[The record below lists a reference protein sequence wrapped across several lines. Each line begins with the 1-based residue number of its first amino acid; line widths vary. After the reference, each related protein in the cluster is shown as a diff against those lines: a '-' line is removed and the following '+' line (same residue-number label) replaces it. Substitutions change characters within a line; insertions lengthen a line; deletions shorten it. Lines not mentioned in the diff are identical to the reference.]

1 MHAVFEDRS
10 VRSLGVRAYLEGM
23 FVQHRPVHD
32 PQYVLGNWRFSQGE
46 GLACACRRS
55 AMCWPTRGEL

>member
-10 VRSLGVRAYLEGM
+10 LVCEHTRKGI
-23 FVQHRPVHD
+23 FVQHRPGHD
-32 PQYVLGNWRFSQGE
+32 PQHVLGDWRFSQGE